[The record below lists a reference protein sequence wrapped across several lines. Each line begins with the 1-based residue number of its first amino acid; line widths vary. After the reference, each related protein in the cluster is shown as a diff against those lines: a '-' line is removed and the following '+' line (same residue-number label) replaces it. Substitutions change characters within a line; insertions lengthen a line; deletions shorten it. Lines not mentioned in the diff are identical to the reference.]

1 MWYMICITTH
11 KSDVFPRA
19 HIAAQNSFAIAVGAK
34 RVRQQ
39 SPLDEAHK
47 LCEYLYP
54 PGVNPGGYVY
64 SEIMFSYLEPMRFL
78 FSRIIN
84 GICTSVR
91 EP

>member
-1 MWYMICITTH
+1 M
-11 KSDVFPRA
+11 
-19 HIAAQNSFAIAVGAK
+19 
-34 RVRQQ
+34 RQQ
-39 SPLDEAHK
+39 SPLAEAHK

-54 PGVNPGGYVY
+54 PGLNPGGYVY
-64 SEIMFSYLEPMRFL
+64 PEIMFSYLEPMRFL